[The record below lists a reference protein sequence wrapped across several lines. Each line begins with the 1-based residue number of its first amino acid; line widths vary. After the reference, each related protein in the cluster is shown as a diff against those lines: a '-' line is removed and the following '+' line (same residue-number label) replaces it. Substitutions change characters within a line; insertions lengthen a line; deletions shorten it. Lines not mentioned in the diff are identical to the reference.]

1 MSFIGQYL
9 NPSSIQFQ
17 ETLNSK
23 IYVDKS
29 ELIAV
34 TNEALH
40 TQQKY
45 ICVSRPR
52 RFGKSMAA
60 DMLVAYYSKG
70 CDSSELF
77 TGKEIENNG
86 EEGAA

>member
-1 MSFIGQYL
+1 MGQYL
-9 NPSSIQFQ
+9 NPSSIQFR
-17 ETLNSK
+17 ETLNSE

-45 ICVSRPR
+45 ICV
-52 RFGKSMAA
+52 M
-60 DMLVAYYSKG
+60 MY
-70 CDSSELF
+70 
-77 TGKEIENNG
+77 
-86 EEGAA
+86 